1 MKVKHW
7 LGFLTIYGLLT
18 LIPAYF
24 EDFKLTIIWASS
36 YFVLLLIY
44 NIIIIKKIITKRYYR

>member
-36 YFVLLLIY
+36 YFVLVLIY
-44 NIIIIKKIITKRYYR
+44 NIIVIKKIITKSD

>member
-7 LGFLTIYGLLT
+7 LEFLTIYGLLT

-44 NIIIIKKIITKRYYR
+44 NIIIIKKIITKSD